1 MKKTLF
7 TASCVLVALSGLG
20 AAATYQWTGN
30 GDGSSWTDADNWTEA
45 GVPPTT
51 LGAGNSI
58 IINLSLIH
66 I

>member
-30 GDGSSWTDADNWTEA
+30 GDGSSWTERGQLDGGRRASYYSRR
-45 GVPPTT
+45 GKQ
-51 LGAGNSI
+51 
-58 IINLSLIH
+58 H
-66 I
+66 HHQQ